1 MTTAAGPDAVED
13 SLVLNLDAGNYRSY
27 PGSGNTWY
35 DLSGSKT
42 NCTLVNNPSFSISN
56 GGFLI
61 FTGTQFGI
69 VPLPSVLTV
78 SNFSYNIW
86 VYPTAL
92 GGWQTM
98 IDQDNDDFLF
108 ATLGST
114 VQLYDQSINTGI
126 NLSVNTWY
134 NLSVTY
140 NSGSPVLFYKNGKL
154 EYNGP
159 NASTTHT
166 TSNYGI
172 GGGITGSL
180 PSPTADELWLG
191 RIAIVQIYNRALT
204 SNEITQNFNANRG
217 RFGI

>member
-159 NASTTHT
+159 NASTNTYDIKLRHRRWNNWKST
-166 TSNYGI
+166 ISNSRRTVVGKNCYS
-172 GGGITGSL
+172 TDLQQSF
-180 PSPTADELWLG
+180 D
-191 RIAIVQIYNRALT
+191 
-204 SNEITQNFNANRG
+204 FK
-217 RFGI
+217 